1 MNRKSSHNMAFCG
14 IFGALMLVAMLGG
27 NLLAVATFC
36 APVLAGILLIPV
48 LYEKG
53 YRLAWVLYLAVSLLS
68 LMLIPDMEMSF
79 TFLFVAGPYPMVQRW
94 LNHRLRAKLPRVAVK
109 AAVFNVTLLVM
120 YSVLIRVFPVAGDFG
135 TLNGSRG
142 LAIGVLV
149 LLGNLVFYCYDRL
162 LVVFLVLYQYKIRP
176 KLKQFL

>member
-1 MNRKSSHNMAFCG
+1 MRQKSSHNMAFCG
-14 IFGALMLVAMLGG
+14 IFGSLMLVSMLGG
-27 NLLAVATFC
+27 NLLAIATFC
-36 APVLAGILLIPV
+36 APVLAGILLVPV

-53 YRLAWVLYLAVSLLS
+53 EKLAWVLYLAVGLLS

-79 TFLFVAGPYPMVQRW
+79 TFLFIAGPYPMIQRR
-94 LNHRLRAKLPRVAVK
+94 LNHRFRAKLPRIGVK
-109 AAVFNVTLLVM
+109 AVVLNLLMVVM
-120 YSVLIRVFPVAGDFG
+120 YAVLIQVFPVAGDFG
-135 TLNGSRG
+135 TLNGSRDM
-142 LAIGVLV
+142 AIGVLV